1 MWFIMRNFHVIKVIE
16 NIPAVSTPLHIR
28 VPPPPPP
35 LPGVWL
41 LKKSY
46 QNDLDKSEAHVA
58 YSLLC
63 KHS

>member
-1 MWFIMRNFHVIKVIE
+1 MRNFHVIKVIE
-16 NIPAVSTPLHIR
+16 NIPAVSTPLLIM
-28 VPPPPPP
+28 VPPPP
-35 LPGVWL
+35 PGVWL

>member
-1 MWFIMRNFHVIKVIE
+1 MRNFHVIKVIE
-16 NIPAVSTPLHIR
+16 NIPAVSTPLLIM
-28 VPPPPPP
+28 VPP
-35 LPGVWL
+35 LPPLSGVWL